1 MKEMMSQA
9 HLIRPQLKM
18 CRIWLG
24 REVEYGIRGA
34 CRGADKAYPGWS
46 MKVEPA
52 KTGVARLGCQM
63 WALGYTRRVEEGLW
77 QERSGE
83 FTGLIPGKKCAVSGW
98 AESLEHGWEEPG
110 GGDLYPRVERSPTL
124 CICFLQS
131 KKHCQV
137 KNHHHP
143 MLPMVNPTVSKEPQN
158 GAVIQTET

>member
-1 MKEMMSQA
+1 MSQA

-110 GGDLYPRVERSPTL
+110 GGDLYPRVERSPTFAYASSKARSIVRSRTIIIL
-124 CICFLQS
+124 CFPWLTQLLARS
-131 KKHCQV
+131 RR
-137 KNHHHP
+137 
-143 MLPMVNPTVSKEPQN
+143 MVL
-158 GAVIQTET
+158 